1 MNDRNYAF
9 LCYWGPFGHA
19 NNSANIK
26 KTNDLIDSFDW
37 LSMRKDQPYPVFANA
52 SCNSKLPWPDNLN
65 SKEAGQ
71 INAFFR
77 WKNFKDTAE
86 ILEISLFLV
95 SPNDLDT
102 KFKIPT
108 SATSD
113 LTLRRLQ
120 NFKIKPGE
128 RFKWEFGSAK
138 GETKVGALG
147 LITIRGLKITDARTI
162 LRIRAKKS

>member
-37 LSMRKDQPYPVFANA
+37 LSMRKDQSYPVFANA

-86 ILEISLFLV
+86 ILEMSLFLV
-95 SPNDLDT
+95 SSNDLDT